1 MDINDLIISDDA
13 LAVIE
18 QGAWVGDFSEA
29 PGVEVKV
36 LGLTSKGA
44 RKALESK
51 QALLRMKGRG
61 EALTSD
67 QLATCMREVLG
78 EVVLNDWRG
87 LKNGGADVPF
97 DRATAVQWMTS
108 RNGERFADIVLR
120 AAQRVD
126 NRSGDFVEK
135 ATKN

>member
-1 MDINDLIISDDA
+1 MDIQDLILSDDA

-18 QGAWVGDFSEA
+18 SGAWVGDFPEA
-29 PGVEVKV
+29 PGVEVQV
-36 LGLTSKGA
+36 IGLTSKSA
-44 RKALESK
+44 RKALEAK
-51 QALLRMKGRG
+51 QALMRMKGRG
-61 EALTSD
+61 EPLTSE

-78 EVVLNDWRG
+78 EVVLLGWRG
-87 LKNGGADVPF
+87 LKNGGVDVEF

-120 AAQRVD
+120 ASQRVD
-126 NRSGDFVEK
+126 NRSSDFVEK